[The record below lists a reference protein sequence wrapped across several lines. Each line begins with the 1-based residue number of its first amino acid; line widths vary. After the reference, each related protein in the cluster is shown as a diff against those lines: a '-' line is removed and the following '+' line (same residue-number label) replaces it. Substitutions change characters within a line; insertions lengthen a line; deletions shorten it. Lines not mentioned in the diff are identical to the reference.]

1 MLRIFLK
8 CFPYVHICSAIY
20 FVMSKTTLFF
30 LIYLTTACCLIQ
42 AEKVTEKTFGKK
54 KLYFLKQTKVD
65 ATKLL
70 EQRNSLNER
79 NMVLDRE
86 LTTIEQLVKSLEG
99 DMKQQLDKIKQ
110 DPDNELSSSDIS
122 EQTSQVN
129 NFVKQK
135 AISQNPEKYPVGVK
149 I

>member
-1 MLRIFLK
+1 
-8 CFPYVHICSAIY
+8 
-20 FVMSKTTLFF
+20 
-30 LIYLTTACCLIQ
+30 
-42 AEKVTEKTFGKK
+42 VTEKTFGKK

-79 NMVLDRE
+79 NMILDRE

-122 EQTSQVN
+122 EQTSQVQIFALKKLTPN
-129 NFVKQK
+129 KK
-135 AISQNPEKYPVGVK
+135 ESGIKM
-149 I
+149 

>member
-1 MLRIFLK
+1 M
-8 CFPYVHICSAIY
+8 
-20 FVMSKTTLFF
+20 
-30 LIYLTTACCLIQ
+30 
-42 AEKVTEKTFGKK
+42 TEKTFGKK

-70 EQRNSLNER
+70 EQRNSLNDR

>member
-1 MLRIFLK
+1 
-8 CFPYVHICSAIY
+8 
-20 FVMSKTTLFF
+20 
-30 LIYLTTACCLIQ
+30 
-42 AEKVTEKTFGKK
+42 VTEKTFGKK

-70 EQRNSLNER
+70 EQRNSLNDR